1 MLGLV
6 AAHSEGGV
14 DYGIRETHA
23 VLGSDCRLNR
33 PAVIAWC
40 EPNAP
45 WKGQP
50 RGLGPRLVDPPAV
63 SEEGDLV
70 VGRTRLRHPGE
81 RPRGLELRQPCAFP
95 AVRAL
100 QPDFSLGRP
109 TSSCADSC
117 PGRGR
122 PLGLGHLAAGLPGA
136 REDFARA
143 SVEGGAVGW
152 IRCPSAAN
160 VGWSLVGSRL
170 TPRIPTSAAKL
181 KNENVAPTGILRC
194 RVGSL
199 GSIRTGAGQG

>member
-1 MLGLV
+1 M
-6 AAHSEGGV
+6 
-14 DYGIRETHA
+14 
-23 VLGSDCRLNR
+23 GSARRMPFLARIAGSNR
-33 PAVIAWC
+33 PAVIAWR

-81 RPRGLELRQPCAFP
+81 RPRGFELRHLAPSRRYGLYSRTSPWAAQLLRARILALRARP
-95 AVRAL
+95 AACLGVQLWAPRAL
-100 QPDFSLGRP
+100 P
-109 TSSCADSC
+109 
-117 PGRGR
+117 
-122 PLGLGHLAAGLPGA
+122 PGA
-136 REDFARA
+136 EDD
-143 SVEGGAVGW
+143 GAAGW

-181 KNENVAPTGILRC
+181 KNENVAATGILRC